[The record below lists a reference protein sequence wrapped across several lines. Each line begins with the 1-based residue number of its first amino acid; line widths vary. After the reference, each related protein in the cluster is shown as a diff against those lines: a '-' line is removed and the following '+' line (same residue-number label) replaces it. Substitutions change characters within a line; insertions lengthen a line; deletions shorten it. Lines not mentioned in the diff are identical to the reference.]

1 MSKLLKLTGLA
12 SFMSV
17 ALQNVNVQRGEVIKV
32 TDEQASTII
41 TLHKMSATDD
51 IEVPFFTE
59 VPSYVGQLAYDFTQG
74 QVQARPA
81 VSVYKTVE
89 QAQAEEQAERNKR
102 EAEAVAAT
110 QNNPVGV
117 ASDTGGDGLIEPE
130 EEHSDL
136 EVDPVVDPIRDPD
149 TGHITQLGET
159 DKEPSAP
166 NVQDAD
172 PVAKPAAKK
181 ASQRRVR

>member
-17 ALQNVNVQRGEVIKV
+17 ALQNVNIQRGEVVKV
-32 TDEQASTII
+32 TDEQAGSII
-41 TLHKMSATDD
+41 TLHRMSATDD

-81 VSVYKTVE
+81 VSVYKTVD

-102 EAEAVAAT
+102 EAEAVAST

-117 ASDTGGDGLIEPE
+117 ASDTGGDGLVEPE
-130 EEHSDL
+130 DEHSDL
-136 EVDPVVDPIRDPD
+136 EVDPVRDPD
-149 TGHITQLGET
+149 TGHMTQLGET

-166 NVQDAD
+166 NIQDAD
-172 PVAKPAAKK
+172 PAAKPASKK